1 MTERAHRSV
10 AATFSPYAVLGVG
23 LALSLGYIA
32 AVTDWARLASPET
45 AWSNLRRFFPPNVEA
60 IPGLLGPT
68 IDTVLMAFFATLIIA
83 ILVPPVVWLS
93 AANISPNRFTI
104 FLGRAIVIGSRSIH
118 ELVWG
123 LLFVVAVGLGPL
135 AGILALGV
143 RGIGFVTKIVA
154 EEVED
159 IDRKPI
165 EALRA
170 AGAGPLKVLILAV
183 VPQVLPIYIGTLIF
197 QFELDLRRA
206 AVIGVVGAGGLGL
219 AFHQSMMQYK
229 WADAMAIVVILIVL
243 VSAGEVLSR
252 QLRKRII

>member
-1 MTERAHRSV
+1 MERNPRRLSS
-10 AATFSPYAVLGVG
+10 TLMPYGVLGGG
-23 LALSLGYIA
+23 LVLCVGYII

-45 AWSNLRRFFPPNVEA
+45 AWSNLRRFFPPSIEA
-60 IPGLLGPT
+60 IPGLFWPT

-83 ILVPPVVWLS
+83 VLVPPIVWLS
-93 AANISPNRFTI
+93 AANISPNRLTM
-104 FLGRAIVIGSRSIH
+104 FLGRAIVICSRSIH

-123 LLFVVAVGLGPL
+123 LLFVIAVGLGPL

-159 IDRKPI
+159 IDKKPI

-183 VPQVLPIYIGTLIF
+183 IPQVLPVYIGTLIF

-219 AFHQSMMQYK
+219 AFHQAMMQYK
-229 WADAMAIVVILIVL
+229 WADAMAIVVILVVL
-243 VSAGEVLSR
+243 VSVGEVLSR

>member
-1 MTERAHRSV
+1 MDRSSRRP
-10 AATFSPYAVLGVG
+10 AGTFAPYLILGAG
-23 LALSLGYIA
+23 LALSVGYIA
-32 AVTDWARLASPET
+32 SVTDKSRMATLET
-45 AWSNLRRFFPPNVEA
+45 ALANLGRFFPPTVSA
-60 IPGLLGPT
+60 IPGLFWPT
-68 IDTVLMAFFATLIIA
+68 VDTILMAFFATVIIA
-83 ILVPPVVWLS
+83 FIVPPVVWLS
-93 AANISPNRFTI
+93 AENISPNRACVL
-104 FLGRAIVIGSRSIH
+104 LGRGIVICSRSIH

-123 LLFVVAVGLGPL
+123 LLFVIAVGLGPL
-135 AGILALGV
+135 AGILALGI

-170 AGAGPLKVLILAV
+170 AGAGPLKVLVLAV
-183 VPQVLPIYIGTLIF
+183 IPQVLPVYIGTLIF

-219 AFHQSMMQYK
+219 AFHQAMMQYK
-229 WADAMAIVVILIVL
+229 WADAMAIVLILVVL
-243 VSAGEVLSR
+243 VSVGELLSR

>member
-1 MTERAHRSV
+1 VTREGERLVRLGI
-10 AATFSPYAVLGVG
+10 PYVVLGGG
-23 LALSLGYIA
+23 LVLSAGYVLS
-32 AVTDWARLASPET
+32 VTDWARFATFESVLA
-45 AWSNLRRFFPPNVEA
+45 NLGRFFPPNLGE
-60 IPGLLGPT
+60 IPGLLSPT
-68 IDTVLMAFFATLIIA
+68 LDTLLMAFFATVIIA
-83 ILVPPVVWLS
+83 VLVPPIVWLS
-93 AANISPNRFTI
+93 AANISPNRFTVL
-104 FLGRAIVIGSRSIH
+104 LGRAIVIGSRSIH

-123 LLFVVAVGLGPL
+123 LLFVIAVGLGPL

-159 IDRKPI
+159 IDQKPI

-183 VPQVLPIYIGTLIF
+183 IPQILPVYIGTLIF

-219 AFHQSMMQYK
+219 AFHQAMMQYK
-229 WADAMAIVVILIVL
+229 WADAMAIVVILVFL
-243 VSAGEVLSR
+243 VSGGEIVSR

>member
-1 MTERAHRSV
+1 VTREGSALARTLAPYVIVGGGLLVSVGYVFAITEWS
-10 AATFSPYAVLGVG
+10 
-23 LALSLGYIA
+23 
-32 AVTDWARLASPET
+32 RLATPEV
-45 AWSNLRRFFPPNVEA
+45 ALSNLRRFFPPNLGEV
-60 IPGLLGPT
+60 PGLIGPT
-68 IDTVLMAFFATLIIA
+68 VDTLLMALFSTIIIA
-83 ILVPPVVWLS
+83 VVVPPIVWLS
-93 AANISPNRFTI
+93 AANISPNRLTVL
-104 FLGRAIVIGSRSIH
+104 LGRGIVICSRSIH

-123 LLFVVAVGLGPL
+123 LLFVIAVGLGPL

-143 RGIGFVTKIVA
+143 RGIGFVAKIVA

-159 IDRKPI
+159 IDTRPI

-183 VPQVLPIYIGTLIF
+183 IPQILPVYIGTLIF

-229 WADAMAIVVILIVL
+229 WSDAMAIVVILVVL
-243 VSAGEVLSR
+243 VAVGEVVSR

>member
-1 MTERAHRSV
+1 MSGEQPRLGAALAPYLIVGAGLVLSV
-10 AATFSPYAVLGVG
+10 
-23 LALSLGYIA
+23 GYIFS
-32 AVTDWARLASPET
+32 VTDWARLASPEL
-45 AWSNLRRFFPPNVEA
+45 ALSNLKRFFPPNLGE
-60 IPGLLGPT
+60 IPGLFWPT
-68 IDTVLMAFFATLIIA
+68 VDTLLMALFSTLIIA
-83 ILVPPVVWLS
+83 IVVPPIVWLS
-93 AANISPNRFTI
+93 AANISPNRLTVL
-104 FLGRAIVIGSRSIH
+104 LGRGIVIGSRSIH

-123 LLFVVAVGLGPL
+123 LLFVIAVGLGPL

-143 RGIGFVTKIVA
+143 RGIGFVAKIVA

-183 VPQVLPIYIGTLIF
+183 IPQIMPVYVGTLIF

-219 AFHQSMMQYK
+219 AFHQSMIQYK
-229 WADAMAIVVILIVL
+229 WADAMAIVVILVVL
-243 VSAGEVLSR
+243 VSIGEVVSR

>member
-1 MTERAHRSV
+1 MTREGTRLTRTLAPYVIVGCGLMLSAGYVV
-10 AATFSPYAVLGVG
+10 AITQWGRIATPEVA
-23 LALSLGYIA
+23 LA
-32 AVTDWARLASPET
+32 
-45 AWSNLRRFFPPNVEA
+45 NLERFFPPNVGA
-60 IPGLLGPT
+60 MPGLFWPT
-68 IDTVLMAFFATLIIA
+68 VDTVLMALFATLIIA
-83 ILVPPVVWLS
+83 VLVPPIVWLS
-93 AANISPNRFTI
+93 ANNISPNRCTVLI
-104 FLGRAIVIGSRSIH
+104 GRGIVIFSRSIH

-123 LLFVVAVGLGPL
+123 LLFVIAVGLGPL

-143 RGIGFVTKIVA
+143 RGIGFVAKIVA

-159 IDRKPI
+159 IDTRPI

-170 AGAGPLKVLILAV
+170 AGAGPLRVLILAV
-183 VPQVLPIYIGTLIF
+183 IPQILPVYIGTLIF

-229 WADAMAIVVILIVL
+229 WADAMAIVVILVML
-243 VSAGEVLSR
+243 VSIGEVVSR

>member
-1 MTERAHRSV
+1 MRQGLPGLGNALAPYAIVGAGFAASV
-10 AATFSPYAVLGVG
+10 AYVF
-23 LALSLGYIA
+23 
-32 AVTDWARLASPET
+32 AVTDWSRFAT
-45 AWSNLRRFFPPNVEA
+45 AEVALSNLRRFFPPNLGE
-60 IPGLLGPT
+60 IPGLVGPT
-68 IDTVLMAFFATLIIA
+68 VDTLLMALFSTLIIA
-83 ILVPPVVWLS
+83 ALVPPIVWLS
-93 AANISPNRFTI
+93 AANISPNRFTVMI
-104 FLGRAIVIGSRSIH
+104 GRGIVIGSRSIH

-123 LLFVVAVGLGPL
+123 LLFVIAVGLGPL

-143 RGIGFVTKIVA
+143 RGIGFVAKIVA

-170 AGAGPLKVLILAV
+170 AGAGPLRVLILAV
-183 VPQVLPIYIGTLIF
+183 IPQILPVYIGTLIF

-219 AFHQSMMQYK
+219 AFHQSMIQYK
-229 WADAMAIVVILIVL
+229 WADAMAIVVILVVL
-243 VSAGEVLSR
+243 VSIGEVISR